1 MGLPGSCR
9 QGEKRRLKI
18 LGGERQN
25 RLRTTR
31 EIFQNVGGKEKR
43 SREGSLKVSWAA
55 RPMGFTEGNW
65 ATKLRADLEILS

>member
-1 MGLPGSCR
+1 M
-9 QGEKRRLKI
+9 RRE
-18 LGGERQN
+18 ERTGKGNGDTWERRN
-25 RLRTTR
+25 RLRAVG

>member
-1 MGLPGSCR
+1 VGLPGSCR
-9 QGEKRRLKI
+9 LGEKRRLKI

-31 EIFQNVGGKEKR
+31 EIFQNVGRKGK
-43 SREGSLKVSWAA
+43 

-65 ATKLRADLEILS
+65 TTKLREDLELPS